1 MFCTHSLIGQNKL
14 TNAIYSLKN
23 KELDKAKELID
34 AASVDS
40 MFSKRAATWYYKGF
54 IYKDLFKRDEAN
66 IKTSPLREKAV
77 EFFLKS
83 YEMGPNSTFAKGSS
97 QGIKFLAQTYYNQ
110 SAISFNPT
118 DYPLALSSYEKYKAL
133 VSRVDTTA
141 DFKEKDLNFNLAM
154 ASTYGRIASIDS
166 TKSKL
171 FLDKAK
177 EIYEEVL
184 AIDPNNIT
192 ANYNLGIL
200 YYNEGVEIVNTMDYG
215 LDLVELT
222 ILQDQIV
229 EMFRT
234 SLPYMKRAYDLNP
247 TRKETLIGLQGIY
260 FSLNDIPKSEAFK
273 KQIDELNGSDS
284 TKQDPNS
291 TIEQPTKE

>member
-34 AASVDS
+34 AAAVDT
-40 MFSKRAATWYYKGF
+40 MFSNRPATWYYKGF
-54 IYKDLFKRDEAN
+54 IYKDLFKRDEADN
-66 IKTSPLREKAV
+66 KNSPLREKAV
-77 EFFLKS
+77 EYFIKS

-110 SAISFNPT
+110 SAVSFNPT
-118 DYPLALSSYEKYKAL
+118 DYPLAISSYEKYKTL
-133 VSRVDTTA
+133 IRKVDTAA

-166 TKSKL
+166 TNSKK
-171 FLDKAK
+171 FLDLAK
-177 EIYEEVL
+177 EIYKEVL
-184 AIDPNNIT
+184 TIDPNNIT

-247 TRKETLIGLQGIY
+247 KRKETLIGLQGIY
-260 FSLNDIPKSEAFK
+260 FSLNDIPKSEMFK
-273 KQIDELNGSDS
+273 KQIDELDGIDGAKMDPDS
-284 TKQDPNS
+284 PID
-291 TIEQPTKE
+291 QPVKD